1 MVFYPL
7 ALTKVGNAKYKT
19 SLIKQHI
26 YFALFYLCRCWLH
39 DMRGTILTFFS
50 LVEKLCKLLITVYSM
65 ITWAYLSCIC
75 MQPLWNIK
83 KVVPLPRYSTLK
95 NYCNLYI
102 IQTFR
107 YKVMHSLL
115 AMHLLAHSLIHTIT
129 HSRLDC
135 DSDAD
140 CTDFVVNRTLLHV
153 RFLHRK
159 RVSCAGKML
168 HLEQRIRNWDSIC
181 LSLDGSS
188 TLNSEEVDSWDI
200 ERGSSM

>member
-83 KVVPLPRYSTLK
+83 KVVPLPRYSTFK
-95 NYCNLYI
+95 NYCKLYI

-115 AMHLLAHSLIHTIT
+115 AMHLLAHSLIHTII
-129 HSRLDC
+129 
-135 DSDAD
+135 A
-140 CTDFVVNRTLLHV
+140 
-153 RFLHRK
+153 
-159 RVSCAGKML
+159 
-168 HLEQRIRNWDSIC
+168 DSIVTPMQIAQILWLIEPCSMYAFFIVKEFPVLVKCCIWNNAFAIGTVFVC
-181 LSLDGSS
+181 LSTVPVLL
-188 TLNSEEVDSWDI
+188 TQK
-200 ERGSSM
+200 R